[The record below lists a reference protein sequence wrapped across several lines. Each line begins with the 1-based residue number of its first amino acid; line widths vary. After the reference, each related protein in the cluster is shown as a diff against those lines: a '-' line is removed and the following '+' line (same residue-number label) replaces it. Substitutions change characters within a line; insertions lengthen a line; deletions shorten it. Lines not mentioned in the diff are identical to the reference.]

1 MQRVL
6 AKRSLSP
13 GRLPPSALAAATVDD
28 PDVMMALRRFESV
41 SSFAARAVPVEAFP
55 PSIFIAMR
63 RFHVPPFSFLSLIAV
78 PPRVQDGERGGR
90 EHTAVQCGPF
100 VRVLYAR
107 PNLNGQKCP

>member
-1 MQRVL
+1 MIVQHVL

-28 PDVMMALRRFESV
+28 PEVMMALRRFESPD
-41 SSFAARAVPVEAFP
+41 SSFAARAVPVDAFP

-78 PPRVQDGERGGR
+78 LPRLQHGERGGR
-90 EHTAVQCGPF
+90 EHSRVQCGPF
-100 VRVLYAR
+100 ARVLYAGR
-107 PNLNGQKCP
+107 I